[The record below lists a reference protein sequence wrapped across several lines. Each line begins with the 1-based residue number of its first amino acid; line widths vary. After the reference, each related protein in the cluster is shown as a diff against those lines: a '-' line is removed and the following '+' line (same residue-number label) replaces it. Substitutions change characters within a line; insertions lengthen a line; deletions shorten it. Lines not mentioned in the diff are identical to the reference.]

1 LAAVN
6 VGSPGFRFA
15 IMLVAASL
23 LGPIALAAAGSQD
36 YQSVI
41 ESVTPTVPG
50 ITAHVRESDDFIVL
64 RDRGGH
70 EVTVYGYEHEPY
82 ARILANRTVQVN
94 QRSPATYLNTSFSPT
109 GPVPAKANP
118 KAPPQWKTQSHD
130 GSFAWFDHRTHY
142 LSAGVPPQV
151 KDASRKTKVFGYAVP
166 LRIDGRMGAIHGTL
180 FWVGSPGPSTSRIA
194 IAIVIFLL
202 ACAALALVTRRRRRD
217 SKSGGGARHEPEPA
231 KEAW

>member
-1 LAAVN
+1 MRRLGWTIALTMVLLAA
-6 VGSPGFRFA
+6 GP
-15 IMLVAASL
+15 
-23 LGPIALAAAGSQD
+23 LGLALAGSQD
-36 YQSVI
+36 YRSVI
-41 ESVTPTVPG
+41 EKVTPSTPG
-50 ITAHVRESDDFIVL
+50 ITAHVRESDNFIVL

-82 ARILANRTVQVN
+82 ARILSDGTVQVN
-94 QRSPATYLNTSFSPT
+94 QRSPATYLDTSFSPT
-109 GPVPAKANP
+109 GPVPAKADP
-118 KAPPQWKTQSHD
+118 KAPPQWKTQSHG

-166 LRIDGRMGAIHGTL
+166 LRIDGRKGAIDGTL
-180 FWVGSPGPSTSRIA
+180 FWVGNAGPSKSRIA
-194 IAIVIFLL
+194 IAGLVFLL

-217 SKSGGGARHEPEPA
+217 SKGGGDPGHDPEPA